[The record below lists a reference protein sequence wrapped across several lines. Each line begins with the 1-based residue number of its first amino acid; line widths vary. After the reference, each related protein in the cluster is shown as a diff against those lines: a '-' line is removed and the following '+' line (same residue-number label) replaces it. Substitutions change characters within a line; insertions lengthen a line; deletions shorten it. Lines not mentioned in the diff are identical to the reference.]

1 MAESLLGGI
10 LGEEDETPELEAP
23 ETLVGAEAFAAA
35 VVAIASRQDP
45 QVARDTS
52 AFLTKQSRLLDIQAQ
67 HLEDEHALRLAHLR
81 DQRLGMRLRIGFQ
94 VFIALVA
101 TVIGFGVAVMLHD
114 AFSSRSVVVEP
125 FDAPPGLAARGLTGK
140 VVAGRILD
148 ELNKLQN
155 ATRTSATKRDLSN
168 AWAGEVKLA
177 VAETGISL
185 SDMSRLLKARFGHD
199 LHIDGD
205 LVETDAGGLAL
216 TVRGDGVPPK
226 TFSGAS
232 GELTKL
238 TTAAAEYLYSQSEPT
253 PWAYYL
259 QNTQRNDEAI
269 AFCRATFASA
279 GKADR
284 PYLLNVW
291 GNALQATGGSIE
303 ESLGLYRAALKL
315 KPDYWVAYNN
325 IMNSLWILGNE
336 EDAWRAGEDLRSA
349 AGGRPGRAPELLYQ
363 NWDTLTWNLLPWMD
377 ALVSDVDSTTGAGS
391 ATTSSGISIADVEAR
406 LHDPAAAE
414 LALATARGDANDPAF
429 SAVPHFVRGLLAL
442 DAGDATRAAS
452 EMELFQTAYADP
464 NVSTGYPGYACWV
477 APAEEMA
484 GHSDKA
490 DAALKAMGNFVDCYR
505 FRGNILDMRGDWAGA
520 QKAYAS
526 AVALAPDLPAGYY
539 SWGVALA
546 KHGDLEEA
554 VAKLQ
559 DANQKGVHWADP
571 LKAWGD
577 VLVKQGKPQDALV
590 KYDVALKYAPNWKQ
604 LQDARDA
611 AAKQKS

>member
-363 NWDTLTWNLLPWMD
+363 NWDTLTWNLLP
-377 ALVSDVDSTTGAGS
+377 
-391 ATTSSGISIADVEAR
+391 
-406 LHDPAAAE
+406 
-414 LALATARGDANDPAF
+414 
-429 SAVPHFVRGLLAL
+429 
-442 DAGDATRAAS
+442 
-452 EMELFQTAYADP
+452 
-464 NVSTGYPGYACWV
+464 
-477 APAEEMA
+477 
-484 GHSDKA
+484 
-490 DAALKAMGNFVDCYR
+490 
-505 FRGNILDMRGDWAGA
+505 
-520 QKAYAS
+520 
-526 AVALAPDLPAGYY
+526 
-539 SWGVALA
+539 
-546 KHGDLEEA
+546 
-554 VAKLQ
+554 
-559 DANQKGVHWADP
+559 
-571 LKAWGD
+571 
-577 VLVKQGKPQDALV
+577 
-590 KYDVALKYAPNWKQ
+590 
-604 LQDARDA
+604 
-611 AAKQKS
+611 

>member
-1 MAESLLGGI
+1 MAEGLLGGI
-10 LGEEDETPELEAP
+10 LGNEEERPELEAP
-23 ETLVGAEAFAAA
+23 EALAGAEAFAAA
-35 VVAIASRQDP
+35 VAAIASRQDP

-52 AFLTKQSRLLDIQAQ
+52 AFLTKQSRLLDIQAK

-81 DQRLGMRLRIGFQ
+81 DQRLGLRLRIGFQ

-101 TVIGFGVAVMLHD
+101 TVIGVGVAVMLHD
-114 AFSSRSVVVEP
+114 AFASRSVVVEP
-125 FDAPPGLAARGLTGK
+125 FDAPPGLATRGLTGK
-140 VVAGRILD
+140 VVAGRVLD
-148 ELNKLQN
+148 ELNKLQS

-185 SDMSRLLKARFGHD
+185 SEMSRLLKARFGHD

-205 LVETDAGGLAL
+205 LVQTEAGGLAL
-216 TVRGDGVPPK
+216 TVRGDGVPPR

-232 GELTKL
+232 GELTRL
-238 TTAAAEYLYSQSEPT
+238 TTAAAEYVYSQSEPA

-269 AFCRATFASA
+269 AFCRATFARA

-291 GNALQATGGSIE
+291 ANALQASGGDIQ

-325 IMNSLWILGNE
+325 IMNSLWILGDE
-336 EDAWRAGEDLRSA
+336 EGAWRAGEDLRNA
-349 AGGRPGRAPELLYQ
+349 AGGRPGRAPELQYQ

-377 ALVSDVDSTTGAGS
+377 ALVSDVDSSTGAGS
-391 ATTSSGISIADVEAR
+391 STTSSGISIGDVEAR

-414 LALATARGDANDPAF
+414 LALATARGDVNDPAF
-429 SAVPHFVRGLLAL
+429 NAVPHFVRGFLAI
-442 DAGDATRAAS
+442 DASDAVRAVS
-452 EMELFQTAYADP
+452 EMELFATAYADP

-484 GHSDKA
+484 GHTDKA
-490 DAALKAMGNFVDCYR
+490 DAVLKATGTFVDCYR
-505 FRGNILDMRGDWAGA
+505 IRGDILDHRGDWSGA
-520 QKAYAS
+520 QKAYAD
-526 AVALAPDLPAGYY
+526 AVALAPDLPGGYY
-539 SWGVALA
+539 SWGVALG
-546 KHGDLEEA
+546 KHGDLDGA
-554 VAKLQ
+554 VTKLK
-559 DANQKGVHWADP
+559 DANQKGPHWADP

-577 VLVKQGKPQDALV
+577 VLAKQGHVKEALV
-590 KYDVALKYAPNWKQ
+590 KYDEALKYAPNWAALKE
-604 LQDARDA
+604 AREA
-611 AAKQKS
+611 AAKHTI